1 MSFTFQNT
9 MRADVL
15 LILIVAS
22 LGLTS
27 AQIAGF
33 PNIFPAFATGAAGQ
47 LLTAGAFALPF
58 LASGGNFF
66 GGGGGGGGGGG
77 MMGGVRRVPFF
88 IPPPPRPFIGRFP
101 IHGNHMP
108 FRFAGATRFHG

>member
-15 LILIVAS
+15 FILIVAS

-27 AQIAGF
+27 AQFTAF
-33 PNIFPAFATGAAGQ
+33 PNIFPGFATGTAGQ

-58 LASGGNFF
+58 LAGGGNFF
-66 GGGGGGGGGGG
+66 GIGGGGGGGGGR
-77 MMGGVRRVPFF
+77 MGGVRRVPFF

-101 IHGNHMP
+101 IHDNHIP
-108 FRFAGATRFHG
+108 YRFAGATRFHG

>member
-15 LILIVAS
+15 FILIVAS

-27 AQIAGF
+27 AQF
-33 PNIFPAFATGAAGQ
+33 PNIFPAFATGTAGQ

-58 LASGGNFF
+58 LAAGGNFF
-66 GGGGGGGGGGG
+66 GGGGGGGR
-77 MMGGVRRVPFF
+77 MGGVRRVPFF